1 MGRTERQMTQTP
13 TTSTAR
19 LQTRLVRALDLAYLR
34 WALRSIHPL
43 HPDVAYIRRQI
54 EERSGL

>member
-1 MGRTERQMTQTP
+1 MTQTP